1 MAEQIPAP
9 KALNLNGNVAENWRR
24 WRKAFELYMTATEK
38 DKKSQK
44 IQCATFLTLAGESA
58 IAVWETLTFEETEKD
73 KIEPL
78 VAKFEEYCIPK
89 KNVTHERHMFNLR
102 KQKPDESVEQFVT
115 ELKRLAKNC
124 EYGELTDS
132 IIKDRIVEGIN
143 NDSTR
148 ARLLREKNLSLER
161 CIEVCKAAEVADEH
175 MKTLTD
181 QSGKDKEIDA
191 LKGKHYPRKNDERPR
206 KYNGKQSTRGR
217 CGRGNHGYDKCPAI
231 GKECRKCH
239 KKNHFMSQCRSRAK
253 EPKDPRKPRIDSV
266 ETAGKQDGDG
276 DSNDDELDEFFVYSM
291 ETTADASDPW
301 IVPLEVNNNI
311 MAFKIDTGSDVNVLS
326 YEEFRT
332 LKNKPKLKQSKTK
345 LKAYNGGD
353 VEVKGQC
360 ILSLK
365 YKEKSVKALFIIS
378 PDNVKPILGRELSEK
393 LNLVKRTFSVEQSK

>member
-161 CIEVCKAAEVADEH
+161 CIEVCKAAEVADEY
-175 MKTLTD
+175 MK
-181 QSGKDKEIDA
+181 K
-191 LKGKHYPRKNDERPR
+191 
-206 KYNGKQSTRGR
+206 
-217 CGRGNHGYDKCPAI
+217 
-231 GKECRKCH
+231 
-239 KKNHFMSQCRSRAK
+239 
-253 EPKDPRKPRIDSV
+253 
-266 ETAGKQDGDG
+266 
-276 DSNDDELDEFFVYSM
+276 
-291 ETTADASDPW
+291 AD
-301 IVPLEVNNNI
+301 
-311 MAFKIDTGSDVNVLS
+311 
-326 YEEFRT
+326 
-332 LKNKPKLKQSKTK
+332 
-345 LKAYNGGD
+345 
-353 VEVKGQC
+353 
-360 ILSLK
+360 
-365 YKEKSVKALFIIS
+365 
-378 PDNVKPILGRELSEK
+378 
-393 LNLVKRTFSVEQSK
+393 